1 MDLNSVIYDI
11 SGWFTGNDAGACA
24 ILDDIQELISQKD
37 FDRALEISGQL
48 AKTADAR
55 AEAADSSQTEYY
67 NFTEPMEE
75 VVYREFYKPEKQL
88 EYADFPFA
96 DIYTLHGDILF
107 QLERYRESAA
117 FYRKAIRWN
126 PIAMKYT
133 WRYMEAEKKSGSIDK
148 YGLLALHA
156 FSNVFRTSD
165 LLQCYMDLAYYF
177 TEKQWFAEAAG
188 CYVLILRYDPDY
200 KPASASLTVLEQLLG
215 EEFYMPTLLDV
226 RKYAHDIGF
235 PLGVNKTLLNS
246 AYAYALDDLQ
256 SKNMESALYFLDIVY
271 DLSQNDEVKTLL
283 DSIKTKIIEN
293 RTGIE

>member
-11 SGWFTGNDAGACA
+11 SGWFTGNNAVTCA
-24 ILDDIQELISQKD
+24 MLDDIQEMISEKD
-37 FDRALEISGQL
+37 FDKALEISEQL
-48 AKTADAR
+48 AETADAR
-55 AEAADSSQTEYY
+55 AEAVDFSAAEYY
-67 NFTEPMEE
+67 NF
-75 VVYREFYKPEKQL
+75 K
-88 EYADFPFA
+88 
-96 DIYTLHGDILF
+96 
-107 QLERYRESAA
+107 ESSA
-117 FYRKAIRWN
+117 FYRKAIKWN

-156 FSNVFRTSD
+156 FSNVFKTSD

-235 PLGVNKTLLNS
+235 PLGINKTLLNS

-283 DSIKTKIIEN
+283 DSIKTKIREN